1 MIDYENQQIPI
12 TTLSWAAI
20 VFIIIII
27 IWVLQ
32 PVKIISLILS
42 HQT

>member
-1 MIDYENQQIPI
+1 MC
-12 TTLSWAAI
+12 TLSWAAI

-42 HQT
+42 PVKRKHAW